1 MRISDWSSDV
11 CSSDL
16 SAVSTGREG
25 SIQQSAGATERPC
38 ASARTQRLVLT
49 IRTQDGAGVR
59 KVQSEMRRIYRYGL
73 LWAIGFPKP
82 CGLVKQVRSPL
93 PAPAVKTI
101 RGHVPA
107 ERDAIGREHVCTQVT
122 TAPLVCRLLHEKKK
136 QTTE

>member
-1 MRISDWSSDV
+1 M
-11 CSSDL
+11 
-16 SAVSTGREG
+16 
-25 SIQQSAGATERPC
+25 
-38 ASARTQRLVLT
+38 T

-93 PAPAVKTI
+93 PAPAVKPI

-107 ERDAIGREHVCTQVT
+107 ERDGPIRCRQYLRRHKVHYERLTNLKRGVQSSFWAHRRSAGDGQK
-122 TAPLVCRLLHEKKK
+122 TAAP
-136 QTTE
+136 T

>member
-93 PAPAVKTI
+93 PATAVKPI

-107 ERDAIGREHVCTQVT
+107 EHDGTIPLRPYLRRDNAVGHASCRTRVC
-122 TAPLVCRLLHEKKK
+122 
-136 QTTE
+136 